1 MFVKVCF
8 GISYHFSIVAK
19 HILIIINQPSII
31 IISNLLEACELE
43 WSNRTATL
51 MTLVAVDKEEELG

>member
-8 GISYHFSIVAK
+8 GISYHFSIVVK